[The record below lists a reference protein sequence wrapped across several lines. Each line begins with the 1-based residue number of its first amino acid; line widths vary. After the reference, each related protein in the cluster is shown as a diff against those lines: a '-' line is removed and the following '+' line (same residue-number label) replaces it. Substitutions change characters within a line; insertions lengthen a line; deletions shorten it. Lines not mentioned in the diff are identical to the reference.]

1 MSSNPP
7 THADILLRA
16 IRALGG
22 MWDANRALSA
32 LRDAGVAAQD
42 RESGEKQARKALRD
56 LARGSHIVKLDDRPV
71 EYRQAP
77 R

>member
-1 MSSNPP
+1 MSSSPP

-16 IRALGG
+16 IHALGG
-22 MWDANRALSA
+22 SWDANRALST
-32 LRDAGVAAQD
+32 LRDAGVAAPD

-56 LARGSHIVKLDDRPV
+56 LARGSHIVKINDRPV
-71 EYRQAP
+71 EYRPAP